1 MGYETVNGKKVRIFG
16 KSDKKNYSYGYAT
29 ASITHAPLGYV
40 IELATRRKMA
50 TTQPTV
56 YKTKSAAIKAAKKL
70 VANRG

>member
-1 MGYETVNGKKVRIFG
+1 MGYETVNGKEVRIFG
-16 KSDKKNYSYGYAT
+16 RAGKKNYSYGYAT

-50 TTQPTV
+50 TTQPKI
-56 YKTKSAAIKAAKKL
+56 YKTKGAAIKAAKKM